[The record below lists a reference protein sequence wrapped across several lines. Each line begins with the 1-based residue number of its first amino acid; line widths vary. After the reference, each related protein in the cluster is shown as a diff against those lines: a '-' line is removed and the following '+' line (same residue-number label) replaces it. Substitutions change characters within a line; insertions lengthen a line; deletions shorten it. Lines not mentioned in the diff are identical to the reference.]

1 MFIWFMVTSI
11 WVAFL
16 VAFLVQGW
24 HLGIFLCCA
33 ACVDSFG
40 DGTQRSGVHIWVC
53 PGCLVLEV
61 FGEGRRSQV
70 WDVWSQRQNNKTN
83 KTKPCRG
90 VLWRG
95 RSFPMALWPGTPT
108 KGQRCGL
115 HTRKYRLCNRALK
128 RGQTFF
134 SVSVCIFLVS
144 STSLHYF
151 CLKRGWSE
159 PLSLEGV

>member
-11 WVAFL
+11 WVALL

-24 HLGIFLCCA
+24 DLGIFLPPTVLTHLVMGHKGA
-33 ACVDSFG
+33 GS
-40 DGTQRSGVHIWVC
+40 RWVC

-70 WDVWSQRQNNKTN
+70 WNVWSQKQNNKTN

-95 RSFPMALWPGTPT
+95 HSFPMALRPGTRT

-115 HTRKYRLCNRALK
+115 HTSKYRLCNRALK

-134 SVSVCIFLVS
+134 SVFVCIFSVS
-144 STSLHYF
+144 STSLHSF

-159 PLSLEGV
+159 HLSLKGV